1 MSYKTVLLH
10 VNQSAHAPERAR
22 VAARLARSFEAH
34 LVGAAMSGISMEV
47 YRNSAMMFAGPLP
60 QAQFDTLA
68 RNAELAL
75 DRFEAV
81 AQGEDV
87 HSFERRLSDYEPQ
100 AGLVMQARYAD
111 LVVVSQADPD
121 DADTSLIRDLP
132 EYVALH
138 GGRPVLVVPY
148 AGKFDTLDRHAL
160 VAWDGSRS
168 ATRAMTDALPLL
180 RRSRKVTLALFNP
193 ARMYGV
199 HSELPGADAALFLAR
214 HGVTVEVQQQATPDG
229 LDTGNALLSLA
240 ADLSADLLVMGAY
253 GHTRWRETLL
263 GGVTRTVLSDMTLPV
278 LMSH

>member
-1 MSYKTVLLH
+1 MSYKTILLH
-10 VNQSAHAPERAR
+10 VNQSVHAPERMR
-22 VAARLARSFEAH
+22 VAARLARNFEAH
-34 LVGAAMSGISMEV
+34 LVGAAASGISMEI
-47 YRNSAMMFAGPLP
+47 YRNTAMMFAGPIP
-60 QAQFDTLA
+60 QQEFDELA

-75 DRFEAV
+75 DQFEAV
-81 AQGEDV
+81 ARAEDV
-87 HSFERRLSDYEPQ
+87 HSFERRVADYDPQ
-100 AGLVMQARYAD
+100 AGLVLQARYAD
-111 LVVVSQADPD
+111 LVVLSQADRE
-121 DADTSLIRDLP
+121 DASNDLIRDMP
-132 EYVALH
+132 EHVALH

-180 RRSRKVTLALFNP
+180 CRSRKVTLALFNP
-193 ARMYGV
+193 THIYGA
-199 HSELPGADAALFLAR
+199 HGELPGADAALFLAR
-214 HGVTVEVQQQATPDG
+214 HGVKVEVLQQTTPDG
-229 LDTGNALLSLA
+229 MDTGNALLSLA